1 MILLA
6 LTATLAIVVQD
17 RVSLRAEP
25 RATAT
30 EMTALWQGDVVEI
43 RGERADYVKV
53 YEYGRERGGYIK
65 SQSMRRIGTTEG
77 DAPELLAVMRFLRD
91 TPGSEAL
98 GISYGAAYLKAVPSR
113 ALTAEPFDAIA
124 RMAERLA
131 DAASGNPNSLI
142 NVAARLQVVEQFG
155 IRMRTFERNGRMRVC
170 YDGELFRRV
179 LSMAQATPEERAHAV
194 LGLTRPECI
203 DPNVGPVMRAALDEE
218 RGELLDRIDERGLNA
233 MLKSRVHARRAGVWA
248 AIAYAQARRGARPQ
262 LAAQRALAELTA
274 VQPNDLGEDRRTEYV
289 DAAVRVNTV
298 RWAAVTA
305 PSGPMPANTAM
316 PANGAVPA
324 SAAKPVPA
332 LAWPVATAR
341 ADAASIASAAAPA
354 ATVAAARVVTPVS
367 QTGPLMLSTTPGA
380 PGQTCLTMSWR
391 RRSLPLIE
399 KCTYGIVWLASA
411 QTIAQEPA
419 LVLAVQPLE
428 TWRELWVFHE
438 VAGHW
443 TIDVLSPGADDP
455 EQGYVE
461 FAGFAPGTRRLLIA
475 REVKE
480 RTGRYRQ
487 RFEVLRIDDLAL
499 VRHAST
505 PDLLRDFGRWQDV
518 NWRRDTLALR

>member
-1 MILLA
+1 MLLA

-17 RVSLRAEP
+17 RAPLRAEP
-25 RATAT
+25 RANAA
-30 EMTALWQGDVVEI
+30 EMTALGQGDVVEI

-65 SQSMRRIGTTEG
+65 SQSIRRIGVSEA

-91 TPGSEAL
+91 SPGLESL

-131 DAASGNPNSLI
+131 DAASGSPSNLT
-142 NVAARLQVVEQFG
+142 NVSARLQVVEQLG
-155 IRMRTFERNGRMRVC
+155 VRMRTFERNGRMRVC

-179 LSMAQATPEERAHAV
+179 LSMSSATAEERIHAA

-203 DPNVGPVMRAALDEE
+203 DPNLGPLMRAALDDE
-218 RGELLDRIDERGLNA
+218 RSALLDGLDEQGSSA
-233 MLKSRVHARRAGVWA
+233 MTKSRLHARRAGVWA
-248 AIAYAQARRGARPQ
+248 SIAYERARRGERPQ
-262 LAAQRALAELTA
+262 MAAQRAIAELA
-274 VQPNDLGEDRRTEYV
+274 DVHAKDLGDDRRGEYV
-289 DAAVRVNTV
+289 EAAVRVNAI
-298 RWAAVTA
+298 RWAAVTP
-305 PSGPMPANTAM
+305 PSGPMVANTAIPPNAAVPTSEAARAHATSARAGE
-316 PANGAVPA
+316 PANPTPLATATTQPSAVP
-324 SAAKPVPA
+324 V
-332 LAWPVATAR
+332 VR
-341 ADAASIASAAAPA
+341 AI
-354 ATVAAARVVTPVS
+354 TPLS
-367 QTGPLMLSTTPGA
+367 QTGQLMLTATPGE
-380 PGQTCLTMSWR
+380 PGQTCLTLAWR
-391 RRSLPLIE
+391 RRSVPLVQ

-428 TWRELWVFHE
+428 SWRELWIFHE
-438 VAGHW
+438 VAGQW
-443 TIDVLSPGADDP
+443 TLDALSPGADDP

-487 RFEVLRIDDLAL
+487 RFELLRIDDLAL
-499 VRHAST
+499 VRTAST

-518 NWRRDTLALR
+518 AWRRDTLALR